1 MRTVA
6 RTFVALLLPA
16 CMACAG
22 TASTST
28 PSPAA
33 GSPAPPTQPAE
44 TPGPTSAPATALPAC
59 LPRCVTGR
67 LTRPGVMGGEYT
79 TRNFFGGQLTVTVPE
94 GWFGYE
100 DSTSELSVGPKDSED
115 ARLELWVD
123 VHVAADASGTR
134 DQSVDLTT
142 EAMTAWIVS
151 NPDLD
156 ILGRTPATFGGLSGE
171 AIDWARSAGARNSD
185 PNCPAEIQPCVVE
198 FGYPEWDGAFVEGEQ
213 FRSRLV
219 IVKAAWSGGQHTLY
233 AMLWATSADA
243 FAAFEAQAMGI
254 VEGARLP
261 AGVGS

>member
-1 MRTVA
+1 MRTVVRA
-6 RTFVALLLPA
+6 VSAMLLLTCVA
-16 CMACAG
+16 CTGA
-22 TASTST
+22 TATST
-28 PSPAA
+28 PTPASGTPAA
-33 GSPAPPTQPAE
+33 PTQTPEAPAR
-44 TPGPTSAPATALPAC
+44 TAAPATPLPAC

-67 LTRPGVMGGEYT
+67 LTRPGLLGGDYK

-100 DSTSELSVGPKDSED
+100 DSTSELSIGPKDSED
-115 ARLELWVD
+115 ARLELWLD
-123 VHVAADASGTR
+123 VHVAADVRGTR

-151 NPDLD
+151 NPNLD
-156 ILGRTPATFGGLSGE
+156 ILRRTPATIGGLAAE

-185 PNCPAEIQPCVVE
+185 PDCPAELRPCVVE
-198 FGYPEWDGAFVEGEQ
+198 FGYPEWDGAFTEGGP

-219 IVKAAWSGGQHTLY
+219 IAKAAWSGGQHTLY

-243 FAAFEAQAMGI
+243 FASFEAHAMAL